1 MNLHPIFVHFPIAL
15 LTIYALLEVFIPLKV
30 KVFKVCKWQNT
41 KLYALL
47 VNPIWK
53 HIKAF
58 LVIFGAVTVIP
69 TLLTGEVAEHKYVG
83 ESNPQVFFQSD
94 LGKLIEAHGSAAT
107 VSVIIFS
114 ILALMYLASYFEK
127 TQKLFSSTYVRM
139 VLSIVGLLCITIT
152 GALGGAI
159 SHGPDTDPVV
169 TFVYNLVLGK

>member
-69 TLLTGEVAEHKYVG
+69 TLLTG
-83 ESNPQVFFQSD
+83 
-94 LGKLIEAHGSAAT
+94 
-107 VSVIIFS
+107 
-114 ILALMYLASYFEK
+114 
-127 TQKLFSSTYVRM
+127 
-139 VLSIVGLLCITIT
+139 
-152 GALGGAI
+152 
-159 SHGPDTDPVV
+159 
-169 TFVYNLVLGK
+169 